1 MQPTLRILTC
11 FMALLFI
18 GNNVQAQDTVNHHW
32 VSAGVSYAMP
42 HLDDEHTPY
51 GVSGNRV
58 APLLRYSYGKID
70 AWFVRLQVRATR
82 GSWPVEEPS
91 NYNISKKYSGT
102 QFLAGVGRY
111 WLLKKQWYAVTVLDG
126 SWDRYK
132 SEGSY
137 GGGITGQYTFYDGR
151 GNMVS
156 AGLSAGLEY
165 RLNTRWSVGLD
176 TRLSVGAL
184 SKNLD
189 TTDPL
194 SSSIQVVSSSTFK
207 LITRWTPLQ
216 GLFVSYRF

>member
-1 MQPTLRILTC
+1 MQTTLRILTC

-42 HLDDEHTPY
+42 HLDDEPTPY

-126 SWDRYK
+126 SWDRFT

-137 GGGITGQYTFYDGR
+137 GGGVTGQYTFYDGR

-165 RLNTRWSVGLD
+165 RLNTRWSVGFD

-184 SKNLD
+184 SKNTE

-194 SSSIQVVSSSTFK
+194 SSSQPVVSSSTFK
-207 LITRWTPLQ
+207 LITQWTPLQ